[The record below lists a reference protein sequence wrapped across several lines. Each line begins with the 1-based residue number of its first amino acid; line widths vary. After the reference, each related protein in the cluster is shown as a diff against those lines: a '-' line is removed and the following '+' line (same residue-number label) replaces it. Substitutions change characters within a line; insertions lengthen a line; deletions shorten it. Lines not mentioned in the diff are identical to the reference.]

1 MPKNILVTDLVKEL
15 EIEKKVLS
23 KYKIKLKNILKLNKK
38 DLKEINGIITGH
50 TIDFNKELLSKLINC
65 KIIVRYGA
73 GYNNI
78 NVIEARKLGIKIFN
92 VPDYGVNEVADH
104 AIAMTMMFL
113 KNINE
118 YYFRILN
125 KKKNFWNY
133 KGGFFFR
140 RLSKINTGVIGLGR
154 IGRAYARKANSLG
167 MNVFYYDPYVKQK
180 NTVYKKINSLEKI
193 FQTCQVISLHV
204 PISKET
210 KFFINSKTLNKV
222 KNNIILINTS
232 RGELIKNNTLIR
244 FLNNKK
250 ILCLGVDVLEN
261 EPISFNEKLFKMAK
275 NKSFTSRIL
284 ITPHSAFYT
293 RESLYDL
300 RYKAADTLKKYFEK
314 KILKN
319 CVN

>member
-125 KKKNFWNY
+125 KKKKF
-133 KGGFFFR
+133 
-140 RLSKINTGVIGLGR
+140 
-154 IGRAYARKANSLG
+154 
-167 MNVFYYDPYVKQK
+167 
-180 NTVYKKINSLEKI
+180 LE
-193 FQTCQVISLHV
+193 L
-204 PISKET
+204 
-210 KFFINSKTLNKV
+210 
-222 KNNIILINTS
+222 
-232 RGELIKNNTLIR
+232 
-244 FLNNKK
+244 
-250 ILCLGVDVLEN
+250 
-261 EPISFNEKLFKMAK
+261 
-275 NKSFTSRIL
+275 
-284 ITPHSAFYT
+284 
-293 RESLYDL
+293 
-300 RYKAADTLKKYFEK
+300 
-314 KILKN
+314 
-319 CVN
+319 